1 MEIFGVDAWDEK
13 KCVHAS
19 TLETVLMHGAERQEL
34 VHHFLE
40 ARAGRALAG
49 AEPAR
54 GRGRPSAGGPEGNG
68 RFGPEAPKGRI
79 LVNGLGGGTGR
90 LPGVPGCD
98 ILELR
103 IWYKTAALR
112 RGSPCRTWVPNGF
125 CFFRRGA
132 CDER

>member
-19 TLETVLMHGAERQEL
+19 TLETGLMHGAERQEL

-40 ARAGRALAG
+40 ARAGRARAG
-49 AEPAR
+49 A
-54 GRGRPSAGGPEGNG
+54 GPSARTGDT
-68 RFGPEAPKGRI
+68 RRPEAPKGRI
-79 LVNGLGGGTGR
+79 LVNGLGCGTGR

-103 IWYKTAALR
+103 IWYKNRSTATGLALPDVGAER
-112 RGSPCRTWVPNGF
+112 IL
-125 CFFRRGA
+125 FF
-132 CDER
+132 

>member
-19 TLETVLMHGAERQEL
+19 TLETRLMHGAERQEL

-54 GRGRPSAGGPEGNG
+54 AGGRPSAGGPKGKD
-68 RFGPEAPKGRI
+68 FGQWAWGW
-79 LVNGLGGGTGR
+79 N
-90 LPGVPGCD
+90 
-98 ILELR
+98 
-103 IWYKTAALR
+103 R
-112 RGSPCRTWVPNGF
+112 RVA
-125 CFFRRGA
+125 RGA
-132 CDER
+132 GLRYTRAKDLV